1 MPRVVRTRVRA
12 IVAIAF
18 VCLVL
23 VPATLA
29 QRASSAGANA
39 SSSMDNV
46 IATLWAGK
54 TFDQTAISPDGK
66 QVAWVEITKDGS
78 SIFISAIIGGT
89 PRRITAGGQSE
100 SAIAWSPDSK
110 QMAFLSDAT
119 KPGQAQLYV
128 VNAAAGAPRKL
139 TSVKGFLASPGWS
152 PDGKTIAFLFIEN
165 AERAAGPL

>member
-1 MPRVVRTRVRA
+1 MHKVARTN
-12 IVAIAF
+12 VAIILAS
-18 VCLVL
+18 LVL
-23 VPATLA
+23 VPLALA
-29 QRASSAGANA
+29 QPGPPAHAKTS
-39 SSSMDNV
+39 SSSMDSV

-78 SIFISAIIGGT
+78 AIFVSAITGGT

-110 QMAFLSDAT
+110 QIAFLSDAT
-119 KPGQAQLYV
+119 TPGQPQLYV
-128 VNAAAGAPRKL
+128 VNATAGSPRKL

-152 PDGKTIAFLFIEN
+152 PDGKTIAF
-165 AERAAGPL
+165 PLYREC